1 MQLEELVFEGKA
13 GRGVA
18 RGDAQFAIDGAQ
30 VGIDSARTDDQSL
43 GDLAV
48 AMVRTHLRFRPAW
61 EQEQLAER
69 HEMLVLYDA
78 FCTTHKQL
86 LLVLLGLN
94 RLYFPGWR
102 WLDRLLDQMYV
113 NPPSLSMRLKQL
125 FAIVSIDLLAS
136 VYHLHDLIEETF
148 VLGRDPPRC
157 GRYQAGV
164 STFSPATKALL
175 TRPRWTRVGDAQE

>member
-1 MQLEELVFEGKA
+1 MQLVELVFEGKE
-13 GRGVA
+13 GRGMA

-30 VGIDSARTDDQSL
+30 VGIDGARTDDQSL

-48 AMVRTHLRFRPAW
+48 AMVRAHLRFRPTW

-69 HEMLVLYDA
+69 KDVLVLYDA

-102 WLDRLLDQMYV
+102 WLDRLTDQMHV
-113 NPPSLSMRLKQL
+113 TPPSLSMRLKQL

-136 VYHLHDLIEETF
+136 VYHLHDLIEETS
-148 VLGRDPPRC
+148 VLVETHPGAVD
-157 GRYQAGV
+157 
-164 STFSPATKALL
+164 
-175 TRPRWTRVGDAQE
+175 TRPA